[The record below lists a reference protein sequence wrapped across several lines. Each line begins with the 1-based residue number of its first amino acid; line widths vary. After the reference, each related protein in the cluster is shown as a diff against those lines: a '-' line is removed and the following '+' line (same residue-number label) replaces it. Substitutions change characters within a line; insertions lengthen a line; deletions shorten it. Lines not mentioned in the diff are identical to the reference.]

1 MSLIKKSELKNL
13 NNQSINERI
22 SEFNKELM
30 KLNTQRAVGTAIENP
45 GRIRLLRRTIAK
57 LLTVQT
63 MRSKMDKTK
72 SKEDKTKSWAK

>member
-1 MSLIKKSELKNL
+1 MSLIKKNELKN
-13 NNQSINERI
+13 INVSAIDEKI

-57 LLTVQT
+57 LLTVQN
-63 MRSKMDKTK
+63 TK
-72 SKEDKTKSWAK
+72 SKISEKNTKEAKTK